1 MNLQLKPKEILF
13 LWRLAVAGGG
23 DWKKEIK
30 PDLESPARKRL
41 ESAGLIEAE
50 NRKSPSGRG
59 KPLFITL
66 TDNGWGWLAE
76 NLDCDLNTT
85 SSAGNGVLQR
95 LLARLKVYTDRS
107 QITLGELM
115 LPAEKPREDGLPNL
129 EDQIVRAYLA
139 VSKEQTN
146 VRVRLSDLR
155 RALPSVP
162 RTELNEAL
170 LGMASSGKASLY
182 RLDNPAEIRAEDREA
197 VLRTPSGEER
207 HVVYLGGRGS

>member
-1 MNLQLKPKEILF
+1 MNLQLKPIEILF

-50 NRKSPSGRG
+50 KRKSSSGRG
-59 KPLFITL
+59 TPLFISL
-66 TDNGWGWLAE
+66 TDNGWGWLAD

-95 LLARLKVYTDRS
+95 LFARLKDYIDRS

-115 LPAEKPREDGLPNL
+115 LPVDTSGREGMANL
-129 EDQIVRAYLA
+129 EDQVVRAYLA
-139 VSKEQTN
+139 VSNEQTN
-146 VRVRLSDLR
+146 VRVRLYDLR
-155 RALPSVP
+155 RALSTVSKSKLDE
-162 RTELNEAL
+162 TL
-170 LGMASSGKASLY
+170 LSMASNGKASLY
-182 RLDNPAEIRAEDREA
+182 RLDNPAEIRPEDREA

-207 HVVYLGGRGS
+207 HIVYLGGRGS